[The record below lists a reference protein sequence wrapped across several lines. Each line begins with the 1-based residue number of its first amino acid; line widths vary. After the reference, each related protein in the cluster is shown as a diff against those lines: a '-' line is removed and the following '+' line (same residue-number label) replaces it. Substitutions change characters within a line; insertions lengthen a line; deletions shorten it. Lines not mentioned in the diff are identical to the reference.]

1 MVEELHHIKWIAVA
15 VSYVYYQEMGISY
28 FESTLGR
35 DFRQK
40 QMWINACS
48 GLMFDDEVARRSAAF
63 LDITFIGC
71 CGAGIAVTILLP
83 LAGSGALNPVS
94 GFTCGG

>member
-63 LDITFIGC
+63 QRVTFSITVDYI
-71 CGAGIAVTILLP
+71 
-83 LAGSGALNPVS
+83 VS
-94 GFTCGG
+94 VSPFDVNR